1 MARAPK
7 SNAAQSGGLL
17 VYESNLDCRS
27 NEFSLGLKPAELEA
41 LLEQLCSCSTLR
53 VRGLSGTQSAERCPH
68 RLRRDWCRMGERGAD
83 RERVESRFG

>member
-7 SNAAQSGGLL
+7 SNNTQSGGLL
-17 VYESNLDCRS
+17 VYDSNLDCRS

-41 LLEQLCSCSTLR
+41 LLERLCSCSTLR
-53 VRGLSGTQSAERCPH
+53 VRGAGRTRSPQRCLH
-68 RLRRDWCRMGERGAD
+68 RLRKDWCRMGERGAD